1 MTRQFAIAALAA
13 AALAAGPMLSTEAS
27 ARDGRRTTAAIGI
40 AAGIGGA
47 LLGAAI
53 VNAQPRHQYRAVSYH
68 GGPRYE
74 PGHHY
79 GYQNVGFRPASAYVA
94 HEREC
99 FKKPIH
105 RFDRYSGE
113 IVVVGAKLICR

>member
-1 MTRQFAIAALAA
+1 MTRKFAIAALAA

-27 ARDGRRTTAAIGI
+27 AKDGRRTNAAIGI

-53 VNAQPRHQYRAVSYH
+53 VNAQPRHQYGAVSYH

-74 PGHHY
+74 GHHHR
-79 GYQNVGFRPASAYVA
+79 YQSVGFRSVSTYVA
-94 HEREC
+94 DEREC

-113 IVVVGAKLICR
+113 LVVVGAKLICR